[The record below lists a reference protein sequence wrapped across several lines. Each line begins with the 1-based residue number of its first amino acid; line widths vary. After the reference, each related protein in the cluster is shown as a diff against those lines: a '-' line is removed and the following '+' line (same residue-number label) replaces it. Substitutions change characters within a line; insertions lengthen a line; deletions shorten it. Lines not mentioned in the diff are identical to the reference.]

1 MPESCV
7 AWQKD
12 CVAQQEEYK
21 TELAKICVCVRTLE
35 QNAASGVPL
44 PPDLEDHLAG
54 LEVTAQAEAN
64 QRAQYVTSLAAL
76 RTRIYT
82 LEQGMVTGAPQPP
95 DVETRLTALEVAAQ
109 AEANRLRNELE
120 AVGAH
125 NSTLQQQLEHAQ
137 ALAQCQVTE
146 FSTRL
151 AQLERQ
157 LQTLQ

>member
-1 MPESCV
+1 MIDTMADWEALMPESCV

-21 TELAKICVCVRTLE
+21 TELAKIRIRVHTLE

-54 LEVTAQAEAN
+54 LEVTAQVETD

-76 RTRIYT
+76 RMPIHT
-82 LEQGMVTGAPQPP
+82 LEHGMVTGVPQPP
-95 DVETRLTALEVAAQ
+95 DVEARLTALKVAAQ
-109 AEANRLRNELE
+109 AEVDHLRNKLD

-125 NSTLQQQLEHAQ
+125 NSMLQQQLEHTQ
-137 ALAQCQVTE
+137 ALA
-146 FSTRL
+146 
-151 AQLERQ
+151 
-157 LQTLQ
+157 